1 MNKHEQATPHAGAEC
16 NTIVKYIT
24 QGRGEAGERG
34 SERQGVS
41 MREGERASMREA
53 GEAGEGVCRLG
64 CVDEKRECVC
74 R

>member
-24 QGRGEAGERG
+24 QGRGERA
-34 SERQGVS
+34 
-41 MREGERASMREA
+41 REGEERA
-53 GEAGEGVCRLG
+53 
-64 CVDEKRECVC
+64 CVDEKRGLRERRGVSTWACVDERGLRESVSMRGGVC